1 MFYREALEF
10 LERWKEKPT
19 RKPLIIRGARQ
30 VGKTTLVNLFSKNFN
45 QYIYVNLDLK
55 EDRKIFEDKKNFE
68 EMIDALFFLK
78 NSKKNE
84 IDTLIFIDEI
94 QNSIEAIKYLRYF
107 YEKRK
112 DIAVISA
119 GSLLETLINKEITY
133 PVGRVEFLAIRPFSF
148 REFLMAI
155 EERNSL
161 EAIDNIPFP
170 EYAHDKLISL
180 FRKYTLIGG
189 MPEIINKYSE
199 KNDISELKEIVQNLI
214 LSYKADVEK
223 YARNETISRIVRH
236 IIDNAFYFAGERIK
250 FNRFANSD
258 YRSREAGECFRI
270 LEKTMLLNL
279 VYPTTSTRFP
289 LIGNKKKSPKLQL
302 LDTGLVNFASG
313 IEKEIYS
320 TSDLTDVYRG
330 RIAEHIVGQ
339 ELLAGELS
347 PDYKLLFWIREKKQ
361 SNAEIDYIITNKNK
375 IVPIEVKSGSAGRLK
390 SLNQFVNLTG
400 SKLAVRF
407 YSSMY
412 TITKGRTN
420 LGNEFTLLNMPYY
433 LCNKINDYIRIAEE
447 V

>member
-199 KNDISELKEIVQNLI
+199 KNDIRELKEIVQNLI

-320 TSDLTDVYRG
+320 
-330 RIAEHIVGQ
+330 
-339 ELLAGELS
+339 
-347 PDYKLLFWIREKKQ
+347 
-361 SNAEIDYIITNKNK
+361 
-375 IVPIEVKSGSAGRLK
+375 
-390 SLNQFVNLTG
+390 
-400 SKLAVRF
+400 
-407 YSSMY
+407 M
-412 TITKGRTN
+412 
-420 LGNEFTLLNMPYY
+420 
-433 LCNKINDYIRIAEE
+433 
-447 V
+447 